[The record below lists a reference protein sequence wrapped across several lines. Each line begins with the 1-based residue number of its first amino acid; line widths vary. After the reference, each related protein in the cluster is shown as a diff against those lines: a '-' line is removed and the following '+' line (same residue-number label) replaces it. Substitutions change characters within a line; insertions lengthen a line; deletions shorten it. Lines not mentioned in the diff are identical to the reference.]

1 MLYTGVSFPP
11 EKARGSGY
19 NERVSRGLPLI
30 GCRHRSARPSSAA
43 LPNLHQ
49 QTRPRDWLASESLR
63 KHIYLCVYVD
73 NLERP
78 LLWLPLRVGGTT
90 AAQGQLIQ
98 YYLVRAPVPHL
109 LAEQEMRCLNNK
121 ALLFI
126 RRWYLPV
133 LINN

>member
-43 LPNLHQ
+43 LSNLHQ

-73 NLERP
+73 NLDVHYCDYLWELVEQQ
-78 LLWLPLRVGGTT
+78 LLRDSSFNIT
-90 AAQGQLIQ
+90 
-98 YYLVRAPVPHL
+98 
-109 LAEQEMRCLNNK
+109 
-121 ALLFI
+121 
-126 RRWYLPV
+126 
-133 LINN
+133 